1 MMHSPMKLN
10 MFALSRRTALEL
22 GACVL
27 LGALALDSVTA
38 YEVPLAA
45 LYLFAILM
53 VSWNCGIAWG
63 FVFAALSFAT
73 QIGQGLLHG
82 HPYSTR
88 LYFYEARANE
98 LLEYCVAVFLT
109 TQLRRL
115 YDRERQTARI
125 DPLTGVRNR
134 QGFHEV
140 VESEIAR
147 HHRNGAS
154 FCLAYIDCDDFK
166 GVNDRFGHSEGDRLL
181 EAVGYVAA
189 ASVRRSDT
197 VGRLGGDEFAVI
209 FPETDHAEA
218 LAIEAK
224 LRKALIRI
232 TRPRPWW
239 AVTFSM
245 GIATFER
252 MPMSADAA
260 MAFVDQLMYQA
271 KKAGKAHTI
280 SGTFD
285 DSALPA
291 DSVEVAALS
300 SRPRSTDQH

>member
-1 MMHSPMKLN
+1 MVQSSMKLN
-10 MFALSRRTALEL
+10 MFALPRRSALAL
-22 GACVL
+22 GACML
-27 LGALALDSVTA
+27 LGALALDYVTA

-53 VSWNCGIAWG
+53 VSWNGGVAWG
-63 FVFAALSFAT
+63 FLFAALSFT
-73 QIGQGLLHG
+73 SQIAQGLLHG
-82 HPYSTR
+82 HPYSTP

-125 DPLTGVRNR
+125 DLLTGVRNR
-134 QGFHEV
+134 QGFQEV
-140 VESEIAR
+140 VEAEIAR
-147 HHRNGAS
+147 HYRSRTS

-181 EAVGYVAA
+181 EAVGYVTA

-245 GIATFER
+245 GIATFAK
-252 MPMSADAA
+252 MPVSADAA
-260 MAFVDQLMYQA
+260 MAYVDQLMYQA

-291 DSVEVAALS
+291 DGGEIVALRRGPLGA
-300 SRPRSTDQH
+300 DQQ

>member
-1 MMHSPMKLN
+1 
-10 MFALSRRTALEL
+10 MFALPRASALAL
-22 GACVL
+22 GACML
-27 LGALALDSVTA
+27 LGALALDYATA

-53 VSWNCGIAWG
+53 VSWNCGVAWG
-63 FVFAALSFAT
+63 FVFAALSFT
-73 QIGQGLLHG
+73 SQIVQGLLHG
-82 HPYSTR
+82 HPYSTPF
-88 LYFYEARANE
+88 YFYEARGNE

-125 DPLTGVRNR
+125 DLLTGVRNR

-166 GVNDRFGHSEGDRLL
+166 GVNDRFGHGEGDRLL
-181 EAVGYVAA
+181 EAVGYVTA

-224 LRKALIRI
+224 LRRALIKI

-239 AVTFSM
+239 AVTFSI
-245 GIATFER
+245 GIATFVR
-252 MPMSADAA
+252 MPVSADSA

-285 DSALPA
+285 DSALPS
-291 DSVEVAALS
+291 DSAEIVALRAG
-300 SRPRSTDQH
+300 PRSVHPH

>member
-1 MMHSPMKLN
+1 VVRSSTKLSL
-10 MFALSRRTALEL
+10 FALPRHVALVL
-22 GACVL
+22 GACIL
-27 LGALALDSVTA
+27 LGALALDSATA

-53 VSWNCGIAWG
+53 VSWNCGVAWG
-63 FVFAALSFAT
+63 LAFAALSFAS
-73 QIGQGLLHG
+73 QVGQGLLQG
-82 HPYSTR
+82 HPYSTP

-125 DPLTGVRNR
+125 DLLTGVRNR
-134 QGFHEV
+134 QGFYEV
-140 VESEIAR
+140 VEGEIAR

-181 EAVGYVAA
+181 EAVGHVMA

-218 LAIEAK
+218 LSIEAK

-245 GIATFER
+245 GIATFEK
-252 MPMSADAA
+252 MPASADAA

-285 DSALPA
+285 DWPLTGNGAEIVALKA
-291 DSVEVAALS
+291 
-300 SRPRSTDQH
+300 RPRGAQQS